1 MLPAAAAAAAAA
13 AAPAAPVVHGDST
26 WCPCNIPTDAA
37 CLLLQWQVYSPEG
50 QFPCVADGATY
61 AATIE
66 RMAGPAAA
74 AQWRA
79 LEAAMA
85 PLQRGAATFPAAAL
99 RSDPGVLLTAAR
111 CFGPQLLLTGLVA
124 NQLTVSWWGQH
135 CTAAAGMP
143 VAAGSCVSV
152 APSAR

>member
-1 MLPAAAAAAAAA
+1 VD
-13 AAPAAPVVHGDST
+13 VVTTALCGFKVFGVCQYAKH
-26 WCPCNIPTDAA
+26 CR
-37 CLLLQWQVYSPEG
+37 CLLLQWQVYCPEG
-50 QFPCVADGATY
+50 QFPCVADGTTY

-99 RSDPGVLLTAAR
+99 RPDPGVLLTAAR

-124 NQLTVSWWGQH
+124 NQLTVSPWCQDR
-135 CTAAAGMP
+135 MQ
-143 VAAGSCVSV
+143 
-152 APSAR
+152 